1 MQTVGKMQ
9 TTNLLILEKSVFCSL
24 HFTPGLQ
31 SATKLTDKT
40 ALFFCILQG

>member
-1 MQTVGKMQ
+1 MQSEGKMQ
-9 TTNLLILEKSVFCSL
+9 TTNLLIFEKSVLCSV

-31 SATKLTDKT
+31 SATKLTDKN